1 MKKVI
6 QDHKDEYLHKYTH
19 DDWVQVRELIGRP
32 PYGLYKVVKYHPQH
46 KHPMVIEVIP
56 WVKGAPFPTL
66 YWLTCPILKKEIS
79 HIEKDG
85 WVGKLEKEYFS
96 KGSENLELLHGNHQA
111 YRDKRIKLFEDAG
124 LNWDQVPRPMAQII
138 KTTGIGGI
146 ADFDHIKCL
155 HLHYAHHLAGENQ
168 VGKVIDE
175 LFNLRHFYE

>member
-1 MKKVI
+1 MSKKAPME
-6 QDHKDEYLHKYTH
+6 EYKHLYTQ
-19 DDWVQVRELIGRP
+19 DDWDQVKDLIGRSP
-32 PYGLYKVVKYHPQH
+32 FGLYKVAKYHPTK

-85 WVGKLEKEYFS
+85 WVSKIENEYFA
-96 KGSENLELLHGNHQA
+96 KDSENLAQLKKNHER
-111 YRDKRIKLFEDAG
+111 YRDDRIALLDHVG
-124 LNWDQVPRPMAQII
+124 ISWDKIPAPMAEII

-146 ADFDHIKCL
+146 HDFDHIKCL

-168 VGKVIDE
+168 VGKVMDE
-175 LFNLRHFYE
+175 LFNFKRFY